1 MAPHRFLPHAGG
13 QRRRVLNGLAAA
25 ALAALLAPAGTLAQ
39 DNGAAV
45 KLVVPFAA
53 GTTTDTVARVIGN
66 ALAGT
71 LRQQVIVDNRP
82 GAGGTTA
89 TEQVARAQ
97 PDGSTL
103 VMGTVGTHA
112 INATLFRHL
121 RYDPRQ
127 QFVPVAFAGYTPLM
141 LVVPAASPAK
151 VPRDLAALARRGE
164 GATFAS
170 AGNGTSGHLAGELM
184 NQLGGRMIHVP
195 YKDGSQALTDLMAG
209 NVDFMFYHPTA
220 VMQHIRSGKL
230 RVLGISSAVRSAQ
243 APDVPT
249 LAEQGL
255 PEVDLVAWFMLYAP
269 AGVPPTTLERLRGAA
284 DAALAQPEVRAK
296 LATQGVELKPLQG
309 EALARFTGS
318 EITKWAELVKRSG
331 AQVD

>member
-1 MAPHRFLPHAGG
+1 MAAPLMLPRVGTNRRQALALCLCAG
-13 QRRRVLNGLAAA
+13 LLAAA
-25 ALAALLAPAGTLAQ
+25 PGVATAQEGGPAI
-39 DNGAAV
+39 

-53 GTTTDTVARVIGN
+53 GTTTDSVARVVGG

-71 LRQQVIVDNRP
+71 LRQQVLVDNRP

-97 PDGSTL
+97 PDGQTL

-112 INATLFRHL
+112 INATLFRQL
-121 RYDPRQ
+121 RYDPRT
-127 QFVPVAFAGYTPLM
+127 QFAPVAFAGYTPLL
-141 LVVPAASPAK
+141 LVVPAASSAR

-184 NQLGGRMIHVP
+184 SQLGGRMIHVP

-220 VMQHIRSGKL
+220 VLQHIRSGKL
-230 RVLGISSAVRSAQ
+230 RALGITSAARSPQ
-243 APDVPT
+243 APEVPT

-255 PEVDLVAWFMLYAP
+255 PGVDLVAWFMVYAP
-269 AGVPPTTLERLRGAA
+269 AATPPATLERLRTAA
-284 DAALAQPEVRAK
+284 DAALAQPEVRSR
-296 LATQGVELKPLQG
+296 LSSQGVELRPLQG
-309 EALARFTGS
+309 EALAAFTAS
-318 EITKWAELVKRSG
+318 EIGKWAELVKRSG

>member
-1 MAPHRFLPHAGG
+1 M
-13 QRRRVLNGLAAA
+13 QRRLVLSLALAAA
-25 ALAALLAPAGTLAQ
+25 ALPARAQDTAPALR
-39 DNGAAV
+39 
-45 KLVVPFAA
+45 LVVPFAT
-53 GTTTDTVARVIGN
+53 GTTTDNVARIVGT
-66 ALAGT
+66 AMAAT
-71 LRQQVIVDNRP
+71 LRQQVLVDNRP

-97 PDGSTL
+97 PDGQTL

-112 INATLFRHL
+112 INATLFRTL

-127 QFVPVAFAGYTPLM
+127 QFVPVAFAGYTPLL
-141 LVVPAASPAK
+141 LVVPAQSPAK
-151 VPRDLAALARRGE
+151 SPADLATLARRAE

-184 NQLGGRMIHVP
+184 NELGGRMIHVP

-209 NVDFMFYHPTA
+209 NVDFMFYHPSA
-220 VMQHIRSGKL
+220 VMPHVRSGKL
-230 RVLGISSAVRSAQ
+230 RVLGITSASRSAQ
-243 APDVPT
+243 APEVPT

-255 PEVDLVAWFMLYAP
+255 PGVDLVAWFMVYAP
-269 AGVPPTTLERLRGAA
+269 AGVPAATLERLRSAG
-284 DAALAQPEVRAK
+284 DAALAQPEVRTR
-296 LATQGVELKPLQG
+296 LAAQGVELRPLQG

-318 EITKWAELVKRSG
+318 EITKWAALVKRSG

>member
-1 MAPHRFLPHAGG
+1 MD
-13 QRRRVLNGLAAA
+13 RRNLLLQAAVLAATLGAGLPA
-25 ALAALLAPAGTLAQ
+25 AAQ
-39 DNGAAV
+39 DGAAPV

-53 GTTTDTVARVIGN
+53 GTSTDIVARVFGN

-71 LRQQVIVDNRP
+71 LRQQVLVDNRP

-112 INATLFRHL
+112 INATLFRNL

-151 VPRDLAALARRGE
+151 VPRDLAALSRRAE

-184 NQLGGRMIHVP
+184 NELGGRMIHVP

-220 VMQHIRSGKL
+220 VMQHVRSGKL
-230 RVLGISSAVRSAQ
+230 RVLGLTSAARSAQ

-255 PEVDLVAWFMLYAP
+255 PGVDLVAWFMVYAP
-269 AGVPPTTLERLRGAA
+269 AGLPPATLERLRTAA
-284 DAALAQPEVRAK
+284 DAALAQPEVRTK
-296 LATQGVELKPLQG
+296 LAAQGVELKPMQG